1 MNREIEMVKELVER
15 RRNGTGIDA
24 VMAEIE
30 ATHLKDGKRGRWI
43 DVSRGSKSD
52 MRASVLRRH
61 GYTRVSGA
69 PDVGGVALFE
79 TNEENYQRRQK
90 AKQQEALD
98 RYQAGR
104 KASGDMMD
112 KEATKLR
119 GVHPIGSDGVTD
131 FDKKFRPKGEK
142 VAIPKPGEE
151 E

>member
-1 MNREIEMVKELVER
+1 MSQETELVKELVER
-15 RRNGTGIDA
+15 RRNGTGMDA

-30 ATHLKDGKRGRWI
+30 ATHLKDGKRGRWVRT
-43 DVSRGSKSD
+43 DNGKKSD
-52 MRASVLRRH
+52 MRASVLTRL
-61 GYTRVSGA
+61 GYHRVSGA
-69 PDVGGVALFE
+69 PDVGGVVLFE
-79 TNEENYQRRQK
+79 TSEENYQKRRK

-112 KEATKLR
+112 KEATLLP